1 MAAVAVGGDDLERRG
16 GGRLL
21 SVPNG
26 NLGAPVRRAVLS
38 LDGGPTDKLVIECGT
53 KLARADE
60 AELVAVYVV
69 EVDWTHDLDDDLE
82 DQREEASRAL
92 DLAEGMAEKEKV
104 PLSSQLLQA
113 RDVGAALVDEA
124 VALEADAIVMGLP
137 YKVRFGGDFALGHII
152 QYVFKNAPCQVFVV
166 RESVASSEEREEQMQ
181 RI

>member
-1 MAAVAVGGDDLERRG
+1 MPFGGPDPQG

-21 SVPNG
+21 TVPDEH
-26 NLGAPVRRAVLS
+26 LGAPVRCAVLS
-38 LDGGPTDKLVIECGT
+38 LNGGPTDELVIECGC

-60 AELVAVYVV
+60 SELVAVYVV
-69 EVDWTHDLDDDLE
+69 EVDWSHDLDDDLE

-92 DLAEGMAEKEKV
+92 DLAEGMAEKENV
-104 PLSSQLLQA
+104 PLESQLLQA

-137 YKVRFGGDFALGHII
+137 YKVRFGGDFALDRTIP
-152 QYVFKNAPCQVFVV
+152 YVFKNAPCRVFVV
-166 RESVASSEEREEQMQ
+166 REPMAASEERDETMK